1 MLGQDKMIGWS
12 EEREGEDEMKEG
24 ATRVMTA
31 GRVLGRRP
39 IIMTQSS

>member
-1 MLGQDKMIGWS
+1 MLGQDKMMGWS
-12 EEREGEDEMKEG
+12 EEEGEEEMKEG

-31 GRVLGRRP
+31 GKVLGRRP